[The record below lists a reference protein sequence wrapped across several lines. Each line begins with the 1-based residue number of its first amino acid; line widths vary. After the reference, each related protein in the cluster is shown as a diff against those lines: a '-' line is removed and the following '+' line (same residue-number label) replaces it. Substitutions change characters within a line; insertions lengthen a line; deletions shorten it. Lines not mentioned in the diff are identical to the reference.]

1 MEKEKKTRKY
11 RRYDAE
17 FKENALRLLSDGRS
31 ISSLA
36 ESLGI
41 SENLLYIW
49 RSKAKKA
56 SSVSNSKE
64 ADLEEELKGLK
75 KKLKEVEQE
84 RDILKKA
91 LSIFSRAS

>member
-1 MEKEKKTRKY
+1 MQKGKKTRKY

-31 ISSLA
+31 ISSVA